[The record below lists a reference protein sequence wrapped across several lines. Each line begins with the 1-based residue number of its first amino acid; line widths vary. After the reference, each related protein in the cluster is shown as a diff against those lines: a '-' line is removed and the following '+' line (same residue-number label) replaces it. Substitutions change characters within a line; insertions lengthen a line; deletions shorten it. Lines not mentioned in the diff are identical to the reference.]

1 MRLPW
6 RLRDHPS
13 WSLLFAGLFC
23 VFLSS
28 WPANKFESIFSQSAY
43 FFRPLFLLL
52 GTLQPSISKSDTPK
66 QEVPDAKLLAEKEG
80 NYAAPS
86 DPNLLARRAFF
97 ASIAKKD
104 LRAREL
110 TLAAGFQEGLREGM
124 EAVWRNEFVGTLV
137 SVEAHRSVLRLP
149 SHPLSRV
156 GLEASGIPM
165 IGIGSR
171 AGRIRVE
178 LPGQRRLPAGEAV
191 YIRSSGQ
198 GLARLGSLVEDN
210 SKHASFWV
218 RPFLDLSII
227 QGVWLLS
234 EMANANVASMIT
246 TPIPPAQPA
255 RRLSDDLDPQHLAV
269 LLDIAG
275 LSSVSVGDAVI
286 SHGKLAGR
294 VDRVNAKT
302 AWVRGIGDR
311 GLEIEQILIADDGS
325 VISLGRSSFY
335 RIDDTRLG
343 WISPSEKLR
352 EGWLFT
358 AASDDRIPKGILIG
372 RVKADSSRF
381 ILEGGA
387 QLEELELLSEQ
398 KP

>member
-13 WSLLFAGLFC
+13 WSLLFVALFC
-23 VFLSS
+23 VLLSS
-28 WPANKFESIFSQSAY
+28 WPANKFESVFSQSAY
-43 FFRPLFLLL
+43 LFRPLFLLL
-52 GTLQPSISKSDTPK
+52 GTLQPSVPASNAQK
-66 QEVPDAKLLAEKEG
+66 QEIPDAKLLAEKEAS
-80 NYAAPS
+80 YASPT
-86 DPNLLARRAFF
+86 DTHLLARRAFF

-104 LRAREL
+104 LRAREFI
-110 TLAAGFQEGLREGM
+110 LAAGFQEGLREGM
-124 EAVWRNEFVGTLV
+124 EAVWRNEFVGTVV
-137 SVEAHRSVLRLP
+137 SVESHRSVLRLP

-165 IGIGSR
+165 IGVGSR
-171 AGRIRVE
+171 AGKIRVE

-191 YIRSSGQ
+191 YIRSSGH
-198 GLARLGSLVEDN
+198 GLARLGSLIEDS

-227 QGVWLLS
+227 QGVWLLN
-234 EMANANVASMIT
+234 ETANAGVASVIS
-246 TPIPPAQPA
+246 TPIPPAQPV
-255 RRLSDDLDPQHLAV
+255 RFLSDDLDPQHFAALV
-269 LLDIAG
+269 DIAG
-275 LSSVSVGDAVI
+275 LPTVSVGDAVI
-286 SHGKLAGR
+286 SHGKLVGR

-302 AWVRGIGDR
+302 AWVRTIGDR

-335 RIDDTRLG
+335 RINNTRLG
-343 WISPSEKLR
+343 WVKPSEKLR

-372 RVKADSSRF
+372 RVKADSSGF
-381 ILEGGA
+381 VLESCA
-387 QLEELELLSEQ
+387 QLEELELLLEQ